1 MITVTEEKGC
11 LHYLKKERFRHRQ
24 TAKPTPPSANR
35 VCYFLAM
42 LGQRKRTLSHLV
54 LACSAIAGLSGC
66 AAGAA
71 AEVSLNPSTIES
83 RLQNEIEL
91 TSPGL
96 IVDITPTY
104 ECPSVM
110 RGQPGDTWICKGRFS
125 EVTFDVKITLLD
137 NSGKVSIDPLL

>member
-1 MITVTEEKGC
+1 
-11 LHYLKKERFRHRQ
+11 
-24 TAKPTPPSANR
+24 
-35 VCYFLAM
+35 M
-42 LGQRKRTLSHLV
+42 LGQRKKTLSLLV

-71 AEVSLNPSTIES
+71 AEVSLNPSSIER

-96 IVDITPTY
+96 IVDITPRY
-104 ECPSVM
+104 DCPPVM

-125 EVTFDVKITLLD
+125 GVTFDVRITLLD
-137 NSGKVSIDPLL
+137 NSGKVSIKPLL